1 MMRCFTLIILALSS
15 NQLLASEKICIAP
28 THEHDILI
36 CKISK
41 AISIPPTKVGMGM
54 LAHSLETNLNFCQF
68 TPTNNYKNFMALST
82 KDVEVMKARNWFI
95 SNFGSTNS
103 APPGFNGNK
112 TLHCQQT
119 LQLMGP
125 SSGKNAFYYIN

>member
-1 MMRCFTLIILALSS
+1 MCVT
-15 NQLLASEKICIAP
+15 P

-41 AISIPPTKVGMGM
+41 TISIPPSKVGMGL

-68 TPTNNYKNFMALST
+68 TPTNNYKNFMSLST
-82 KDVEVMKARNWFI
+82 KDAEVMKARNWFI
-95 SNFGSTNS
+95 SNFGNTNS

-112 TLHCQQT
+112 TLHCQKT
-119 LQLMGP
+119 LQVMGP
-125 SSGKNAFYYIN
+125 SSGKNAFYYIK